1 MTNAPPSRLSDE
13 ELLAS
18 LRFVRNR
25 LRALTVAVLIMALAL
40 ILAAGAMFGS
50 LVNYFAG
57 DAMMFGG
64 VSVLAALLGFVFGW
78 FAGRKA

>member
-1 MTNAPPSRLSDE
+1 MTDSNSPPPE
-13 ELLAS
+13 ELYVAIQS
-18 LRFVRNR
+18 IRTR
-25 LRALTVAVLIMALAL
+25 LRALFVAVVVMALAL

-64 VSVLAALLGFVFGW
+64 VSVLAALLGFAFGW
-78 FAGRKA
+78 IARGKA